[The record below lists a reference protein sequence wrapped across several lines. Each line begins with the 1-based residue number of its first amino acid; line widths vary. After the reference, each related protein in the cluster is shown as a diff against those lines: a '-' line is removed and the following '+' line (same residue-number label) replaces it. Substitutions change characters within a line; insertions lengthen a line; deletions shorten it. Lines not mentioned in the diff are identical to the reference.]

1 MNVLK
6 TTQHWLNFSK
16 SNEKCILMFGSRHN
30 KWVRECKCAR
40 FGASDQLQGSTIQRV
55 KRELRKAYSHAHTKW
70 RAVTFDQISMC
81 QSHFRG
87 RLRGWYTGCSQCRD
101 SADSLCE
108 TFRSFRES
116 THRPLCRAIKF
127 SVCRAHGVRHE
138 YDRER
143 KRVCPVRHV
152 EPRVLLEPKSRA
164 EWPVY

>member
-1 MNVLK
+1 M
-6 TTQHWLNFSK
+6 
-16 SNEKCILMFGSRHN
+16 GSGVQ
-30 KWVRECKCAR
+30 VREVWRERPAAGQYNPAR
-40 FGASDQLQGSTIQRV
+40 EARIAEGLLAR
-55 KRELRKAYSHAHTKW
+55 AHKMA
-70 RAVTFDQISMC
+70 R
-81 QSHFRG
+81 SHFRSNLDVPVAFQEETSWVVY
-87 RLRGWYTGCSQCRD
+87 RM
-101 SADSLCE
+101 CE